1 MKIGTAV
8 INHIPSPDRKTI
20 TFQAPVPVPAGTSF
34 IRGIRI
40 YKASVSNANGE
51 SNSISFD
58 YR

>member
-1 MKIGTAV
+1 MKIGSAV
-8 INHIPSPDRKTI
+8 VNDISSADGRTI
-20 TFQAPVPVPAGTSF
+20 TFQAPAFSGDSF

-51 SNSISFD
+51 SNWITFD